1 MAANFTNPSSL
12 IPDSPAVKRQRTE
25 SGYTSINNSAR
36 NTDTYNSDADDGD
49 DLFKDYVPDT
59 PAAGKFET
67 QPTQI
72 VGAVGKFETQPT
84 QIVPT
89 TRKFETQATQIIDR
103 STSMAY
109 PPSSPITNGLSNVQ
123 VPASSPLRQSP
134 TPRKNLA
141 SAMAP
146 AGTTYRP
153 PFGIT
158 QKPIAPPRKIINL
171 DSDDEGPSFVGDS
184 SDDDEFVKADI
195 KPTTFVSKSA
205 SFGSTGYP
213 DTSRSVNGN
222 SKFQNALAN
231 AAYKPQKGK
240 KQQGPERARPVQD
253 ISIKDI
259 PDSELRIKV
268 QRIKDIFPGVSIQE
282 AKDAL
287 IVTRHNFDDA
297 CGLLAKDAPVEV
309 PDDDEDEI
317 QEITASEMAEPQMRR
332 GLARPIKSIKDRYSS
347 TQNQSTQRPAQVPAQ
362 ATTPKKPRK
371 RLMQG
376 RKAPSSPVAA
386 PSPVKLSPVKLASS
400 PVILD
405 MSDDD
410 SDLEPEEEVE
420 EDPILEERL
429 LKYLNRCTLGD
440 LIELTNTTNANAQA
454 MLDARPFRSLNA
466 ARNVSNVK
474 TLKSGKKSSKAP
486 MGERLVETAL
496 EMFSGYE
503 AVDLLVKRCEDL
515 AKPLEAEMAKWGFNS
530 FGTRKEGEGIE
541 LVSFDDAES
550 QRDSGI
556 GSPSSTL
563 SINGENAD
571 EDKIISVKRRKARVD
586 FLKKPSLMADDVVL
600 KDYQIVGLNWL
611 NLMYDQNLS
620 CILADDMGLGKTCQ
634 VISFLS
640 HLVATGR
647 KGPHVVFGPAAV
659 FENWCQEFQKF
670 APKLAIQPYH
680 GPAAER
686 VELAE
691 LILNKRDD
699 INVIVSTYDMA
710 TKPTDNKFFRR
721 LGSDVLVCDEGHIL
735 KNGATQKNQSLNR
748 IPANFKL
755 LLTGTPLQNNLVEL
769 VTLLAFILPDVFKER
784 EEDLNYI
791 FKAKATTRDT
801 DHGALL
807 SAERITRARSML
819 TPFVLRRKKH
829 QVLKHLPT
837 KFCRV
842 ERCNL
847 ESTQAKIY
855 NEHADAAK
863 ERARKRLEGAKI
875 PPLKSEENNPIMQLR
890 KAAIHPLLFRRHF
903 TNEKIEKMVDILRK
917 KEPDNFPPSAKRIHL
932 VEEMRNASDF
942 WLHTWC
948 VLYPCIKSFDV
959 KKNAWMDS
967 GKVSALVELVTKY
980 KENGDRVLIFSQF
993 SLVLD
998 ILESVLNTTKITYTR
1013 IDGSTKIDERQA
1025 YIERFRDDADITA
1038 FLLTT
1043 KAGGTG
1049 INLMYANKVIIF
1061 DGSFNPQDDV
1071 QAENRAHRVGQ
1082 TRDVEVVRLV
1092 TKGTIEEAIWKMGR
1106 SKLMLDGRVAGEE
1119 AEDAGEKAVERML
1132 LDGVTITDE
1141 EAAPI
1146 AEGHDLM
1153 LKKDKDGRAKNE
1165 GKGKGTATG
1174 KKLPERKKSGAFLD
1188 LATNGMGND
1197 GEDDDGDEMLV

>member
-1 MAANFTNPSSL
+1 MASNFPNPSPL
-12 IPDSPAVKRQRTE
+12 ILDSPAVKRQRTE

-59 PAAGKFET
+59 PATVKKFETQPTQIIGAAGKFET

-72 VGAVGKFETQPT
+72 G
-84 QIVPT
+84 PT
-89 TRKFETQATQIIDR
+89 TKKFETQATQIIDR

-109 PPSSPITNGLSNVQ
+109 PPSSPAINSLNGVQ

-134 TPRKNLA
+134 TPRKFMA

-146 AGTTYRP
+146 AGTEYRA
-153 PFGIT
+153 PFGIN

-171 DSDDEGPSFVGDS
+171 DSDDEEPSFVGDS
-184 SDDDEFVKADI
+184 SDDDDELTSADI
-195 KPTTFVSKSA
+195 KPTSFISKSA
-205 SFGSTGYP
+205 SFGSAGYS
-213 DTSRSVNGN
+213 DASRSFNGN
-222 SKFQNALAN
+222 SKFQNALAKAVYN
-231 AAYKPQKGK
+231 PQKGM

-253 ISIKDI
+253 ISINDI
-259 PDSELRIKV
+259 PDGEFRMKA
-268 QRIKDIFPGVSIQE
+268 QRIKDIFPGVSIME
-282 AKDAL
+282 IKDAL
-287 IVTRHNFDDA
+287 LVTKNDFDAACNFF
-297 CGLLAKDAPVEV
+297 AKDKPIEV
-309 PDDDEDEI
+309 SDDEDEI
-317 QEITASEMAEPQMRR
+317 KEIAASEMAEPQMRR
-332 GLARPIKSIKDRYSS
+332 GLAKPIKSIRDRYTS
-347 TQNQSTQRPAQVPAQ
+347 TQNQPTQRPAQVPAQ
-362 ATTPKKPRK
+362 ATTPPKTRK
-371 RLMQG
+371 RLMKG
-376 RKAPSSPVAA
+376 RRDPTSPAAASSPVK
-386 PSPVKLSPVKLASS
+386 SPAKSPVKLASS
-400 PVILD
+400 PIIID

-410 SDLEPEEEVE
+410 SDLEQEEDIE
-420 EDPILEERL
+420 EDPILEDRL
-429 LKYLNRCTLGD
+429 LKYLNKCTLDD
-440 LIELTNTTNANAQA
+440 LIELTNTTKNNAQA
-454 MLDARPFRSLNA
+454 MLDSRPFRSLDA

-474 TLKSGKKSSKAP
+474 TLKSGKRSAKAP

-541 LVSFDDAES
+541 LVSFEDADS

-556 GSPSSTL
+556 GTPSSTL
-563 SINGENAD
+563 STNGENAD
-571 EDKIISVKRRKARVD
+571 EDKIVSAKRRKASVE
-586 FLKKPSLMADDVVL
+586 FLKKPSLMADEVVL

-611 NLMYDQNLS
+611 NLMYEQNLS

-647 KGPHVVFGPAAV
+647 TGPHVVFGPAAV

-691 LILNKRDD
+691 SILENRDE

-710 TKPTDNKFFRR
+710 VKPADNKFFRK
-721 LGSDVLVCDEGHIL
+721 LGADVLVCDEGHIL
-735 KNGATQKNQSLNR
+735 KNGATQKNQALNR
-748 IPANFKL
+748 IPASFKL

-837 KFCRV
+837 KLCRV
-842 ERCNL
+842 ERCSL
-847 ESTQAKIY
+847 EPTQAKIY

-863 ERARKRLEGAKI
+863 ERARKRLEGAKM

-917 KEPDNFPPSAKRIHL
+917 KDPDNFPPSAKRIHL

-998 ILESVLNTTKITYTR
+998 ILESVLNTSMITYTR
-1013 IDGSTKIDERQA
+1013 IDGATKIDERQSL
-1025 YIERFRDDADITA
+1025 IERFRDDTDITA

-1092 TKGTIEEAIWKMGR
+1092 TRGTIEEAIWKMGR

-1119 AEDAGEKAVERML
+1119 GEEAGEKAVEKML
-1132 LDGVTITDE
+1132 LEGVTITDE
-1141 EAAPI
+1141 EAAPV
-1146 AEGHDLM
+1146 AEGHETTP
-1153 LKKDKDGRAKNE
+1153 KKDV
-1165 GKGKGTATG
+1165 KGKRSGQ
-1174 KKLPERKKSGAFLD
+1174 KLPDRKKSGTFLD
-1188 LATNGMGND
+1188 LAMKTA
-1197 GEDDDGDEMLV
+1197 EKDDEDEMLV

>member
-1 MAANFTNPSSL
+1 MASNFNNPSSL
-12 IPDSPAVKRQRTE
+12 IPDSPAIKRQRTE

-49 DLFKDYVPDT
+49 DLFADYVPDT
-59 PAAGKFET
+59 PAAAGKFET

-72 VGAVGKFETQPT
+72 VGAAGKFETQPT
-84 QIVPT
+84 QIVPA

-103 STSMAY
+103 SASLAH
-109 PPSSPITNGLSNVQ
+109 PLSSSPVTKNSNNVQ

-134 TPRKNLA
+134 TPRKNFA

-146 AGTTYRP
+146 AGTAYRS

-158 QKPIAPPRKIINL
+158 QKPTAPPRKIINL

-184 SDDDEFVKADI
+184 SDDDELAKADI
-195 KPTTFVSKSA
+195 KPTSFIAKSA

-213 DTSRSVNGN
+213 DASRPVNGN
-222 SKFQNALAN
+222 SKFQSALAS
-231 AAYKPQKGK
+231 AAYNPQKGK
-240 KQQGPERARPVQD
+240 RQQGPERARPVQD
-253 ISIKDI
+253 ISMDDI
-259 PDSELRIKV
+259 EGGEVRVKI
-268 QRIKDIFPGVSIQE
+268 QRIRDIFPAVSIME

-287 IVTRHNFDDA
+287 IVTKYSFDDA
-297 CGLLAKDAPVEV
+297 CGLLARNKPVEV
-309 PDDDEDEI
+309 SDDEEEI
-317 QEITASEMAEPQMRR
+317 QEIAVSDMPEPQMRR
-332 GLARPIKSIKDRYSS
+332 GLAKPIKSIKDRYAS
-347 TQNQSTQRPAQVPAQ
+347 TQTRPQKPAQLPAP
-362 ATTPKKPRK
+362 TTPKKPKR

-376 RKAPSSPVAA
+376 RKAPSPIVVSSPVKAVSSPVARE
-386 PSPVKLSPVKLASS
+386 L
-400 PVILD
+400 
-405 MSDDD
+405 SDDD
-410 SDLEPEEEVE
+410 SGVESEEEVE
-420 EDPILEERL
+420 DDPVLEDRL
-429 LKYLNRCTLGD
+429 LKYLNKCKLED
-440 LIELTNTTNANAQA
+440 LIELTNTTKANAEA
-454 MLDARPFRSLNA
+454 MLAARPFRSLNA
-466 ARNVSNVK
+466 ARTVSTAKV
-474 TLKSGKKSSKAP
+474 LKNGKKSTKAP

-503 AVDLLVKRCEDL
+503 AVDALVKRCEEL

-541 LVSFDDAES
+541 LVSFDDVES

-556 GSPSSTL
+556 GSPRSTA
-563 SINGENAD
+563 SINSENAD
-571 EDKIISVKRRKARVD
+571 EDRIVSAKRRKATVD
-586 FLKKPSLMADDVVL
+586 FLKKPGLMADEVVL

-680 GPAAER
+680 GPANER

-691 LILNKRDD
+691 TILENRDE

-710 TKPTDNKFFRR
+710 VKPTDNKFFRR
-721 LGSDVLVCDEGHIL
+721 LGADVLVCDEGHIL
-735 KNGATQKNQSLNR
+735 KNGGTQKNQALNK

-769 VTLLAFILPDVFKER
+769 VTLLAFILPNVFKER

-837 KFCRV
+837 KLCRV
-842 ERCNL
+842 ERCSL
-847 ESTQAKIY
+847 ETTQAKIY

-863 ERARKRLEGAKI
+863 ERARKRLEGVKI
-875 PPLKSEENNPIMQLR
+875 PALKSEENNPIMQLR

-903 TNEKIEKMVDILRK
+903 TDEKIEKMADILRK
-917 KEPDNFPPSAKRIHL
+917 KDPENFPPSAKRHHL
-932 VEEMRNASDF
+932 VNEMRNASDF

-998 ILESVLNTTKITYTR
+998 ILESVLNTSMITYTR

-1025 YIERFRDDADITA
+1025 YIERFRDDTDITA

-1092 TKGTIEEAIWKMGR
+1092 TRGTIEEAIWKMGR

-1119 AEDAGEKAVERML
+1119 AEEAGEKAVEKML
-1132 LDGVTITDE
+1132 LEGVTITDE
-1141 EAAPI
+1141 EAAPH
-1146 AEGHDLM
+1146 AEGHESTS
-1153 LKKDKDGRAKNE
+1153 KKDA
-1165 GKGKGTATG
+1165 KGKG
-1174 KKLPERKKSGAFLD
+1174 LPDRKKSGNFLD
-1188 LATNGMGND
+1188 LATQGAD
-1197 GEDDDGDEMLV
+1197 KETED

>member
-1 MAANFTNPSSL
+1 MASPL
-12 IPDSPAVKRQRTE
+12 ILDSPMIKRQKTE
-25 SGYTSINNSAR
+25 SGYTSINHSAR
-36 NTDTYNSDADDGD
+36 NTGTYNSDADDGD
-49 DLFKDYVPDT
+49 ELFADYVPDT
-59 PAAGKFET
+59 PTAAAAAAAAGKFET

-72 VGAVGKFETQPT
+72 VGATRKFETQPT
-84 QIVPT
+84 QIQAAT
-89 TRKFETQATQIIDR
+89 KKFETRATQIIDR
-103 STSMAY
+103 SKSMAY
-109 PPSSPITNGLSNVQ
+109 LQSSSPTTNDVQ

-146 AGTTYRP
+146 AGTAYRAP
-153 PFGIT
+153 VGVT
-158 QKPIAPPRKIINL
+158 RKPIAPARKTINL
-171 DSDDEGPSFVGDS
+171 ESDDEGPSFVEVS
-184 SDDDEFVKADI
+184 SDDDERAKADI
-195 KPTTFVSKSA
+195 KPSTFVPKSA
-205 SFGSTGYP
+205 SFGSASFP
-213 DTSRSVNGN
+213 DSLRPANGN

-231 AAYKPQKGK
+231 AAYNPRKGER
-240 KQQGPERARPVQD
+240 QQGPERARPVQD
-253 ISIKDI
+253 ISINDVE
-259 PDSELRIKV
+259 SGELRIKV
-268 QRIKDIFPGVSIQE
+268 QRLKDIFPGVSIME

-287 IVTRHNFDDA
+287 VVNKYDFDEA
-297 CGLLAKDAPVEV
+297 CNLLARHRPVEV
-309 PDDDEDEI
+309 SDDDEDEI
-317 QEITASEMAEPQMRR
+317 QEIAASEMDEPQMRR
-332 GLARPIKSIKDRYSS
+332 GLAKPIKSIKDRYAS
-347 TQNQSTQRPAQVPAQ
+347 TQNRNTQKPAQVPAQ
-362 ATTPKKPRK
+362 AAPPQKPKR

-376 RKAPSSPVAA
+376 RRAPSSPIA
-386 PSPVKLSPVKLASS
+386 PSPVKLASS
-400 PVILD
+400 PVAQEI
-405 MSDDD
+405 SDDD
-410 SDLEPEEEVE
+410 SGVASEEELE
-420 EDPILEERL
+420 EDPVVQDRL
-429 LKYLNRCTLGD
+429 LKYLNRCTMED
-440 LIELTNTTNANAQA
+440 LIELTNTTKANAEA
-454 MLDARPFRSLNA
+454 MLAARPFRSLHA
-466 ARNVSNVK
+466 ARMVSTAKV
-474 TLKSGKKSSKAP
+474 LKNGKKSSKAP

-503 AVDLLVKRCEDL
+503 AVDALVKRCEDL

-541 LVSFDDAES
+541 LVSFDDVES

-556 GSPSSTL
+556 GSPTSALSSV
-563 SINGENAD
+563 NGENAD
-571 EDKIISVKRRKARVD
+571 DDGILSAKRRKPTVE
-586 FLKKPSLMADDVVL
+586 FLKKPALMADEVVL

-680 GPAAER
+680 GPANER
-686 VELAE
+686 VELADS
-691 LILNKRDD
+691 ILENRGE

-710 TKPTDNKFFRR
+710 VKSSDNKFFRR
-721 LGSDVLVCDEGHIL
+721 LGADVLVCDEGHIL
-735 KNGATQKNQSLNR
+735 KNGGTQKNQALNK

-769 VTLLAFILPDVFKER
+769 VTLLAFILPNVFKER

-791 FKAKATTRDT
+791 FKAKATTRDS

-837 KFCRV
+837 KLCRV
-842 ERCNL
+842 ERCSL
-847 ESTQAKIY
+847 EATQAKIY

-863 ERARKRLEGAKI
+863 ERARKRLEGIKI
-875 PPLKSEENNPIMQLR
+875 PALKSEENNPIMQLR

-903 TNEKIEKMVDILRK
+903 TDEKIEKMVDILRK
-917 KEPDNFPPSAKRIHL
+917 KEPDNFPASAKRHHL
-932 VEEMRNASDF
+932 VEEMRGASDY

-998 ILESVLNTTKITYTR
+998 ILESVLNSSKITYTR

-1092 TKGTIEEAIWKMGR
+1092 TRGTIEEAIWKMGR

-1119 AEDAGEKAVERML
+1119 GEEAGEKAVEKML
-1132 LDGVTITDE
+1132 LEGVTITDE
-1141 EAAPI
+1141 EAAPV
-1146 AEGHDLM
+1146 AEGHEM
-1153 LKKDKDGRAKNE
+1153 TPKKI
-1165 GKGKGTATG
+1165 KGKGIG
-1174 KKLPERKKSGAFLD
+1174 KKNLPDRKKSGTFLD
-1188 LATNGMGND
+1188 MATKGTD
-1197 GEDDDGDEMLV
+1197 KATDDEMLV

>member
-1 MAANFTNPSSL
+1 MMEMNFF
-12 IPDSPAVKRQRTE
+12 
-25 SGYTSINNSAR
+25 
-36 NTDTYNSDADDGD
+36 AD
-49 DLFKDYVPDT
+49 YIPDT

-72 VGAVGKFETQPT
+72 
-84 QIVPT
+84 
-89 TRKFETQATQIIDR
+89 
-103 STSMAY
+103 
-109 PPSSPITNGLSNVQ
+109 

-146 AGTTYRP
+146 AGTAYRA
-153 PFGIT
+153 PFGIN
-158 QKPIAPPRKIINL
+158 QRPIAPPRTIINL

-184 SDDDEFVKADI
+184 SDDDELVKADI
-195 KPTTFVSKSA
+195 KPSTFVSKSA
-205 SFGSTGYP
+205 SFGSASFP
-213 DTSRSVNGN
+213 DSLRPANGN
-222 SKFQNALAN
+222 SKFQDALAN
-231 AAYKPQKGK
+231 AAYNPQKGK
-240 KQQGPERARPVQD
+240 RQRGPERARPVQD
-253 ISIKDI
+253 ISIEEVENG
-259 PDSELRIKV
+259 ELRIKV
-268 QRIKDIFPGVSIQE
+268 QRIKDIFPGVSIME

-287 IVTRHNFDDA
+287 MVTKYNFDEA
-297 CGLLAKDAPVEV
+297 CNFLARNEPVEV
-309 PDDDEDEI
+309 SDDDNDDDEV

-332 GLARPIKSIKDRYSS
+332 GLAKPIKSIKDRYAS
-347 TQNQSTQRPAQVPAQ
+347 TQNRNTQRPTQVPAQ
-362 ATTPKKPRK
+362 PTTPPKLKR

-376 RKAPSSPVAA
+376 RKAPS
-386 PSPVKLSPVKLASS
+386 PVKLASS
-400 PVILD
+400 PVAQD
-405 MSDDD
+405 MSDGD
-410 SDLEPEEEVE
+410 SGVASEEEPEEDPVL
-420 EDPILEERL
+420 EDRL
-429 LKYLNRCTLGD
+429 LKYLNRCTLED
-440 LIELTNTTNANAQA
+440 LIELTNTTKANAEA
-454 MLDARPFRSLNA
+454 MLAARPFRSLHA
-466 ARNVSNVK
+466 AKMVSTAKV
-474 TLKSGKKSSKAP
+474 LKNGKKSSKAP
-486 MGERLVETAL
+486 MGERLVENR
-496 EMFSGYE
+496 FGN
-503 AVDLLVKRCEDL
+503 DL

-541 LVSFDDAES
+541 LVSFDDVES

-556 GSPSSTL
+556 GSPTSTL
-563 SINGENAD
+563 STNGDNAD
-571 EDKIISVKRRKARVD
+571 DDKIVSAKRRKSTVD
-586 FLKKPSLMADDVVL
+586 FLKKPALMADEVVL
-600 KDYQIVGLNWL
+600 KDYQIVGVELAESDQL
-611 NLMYDQNLS
+611 VVKVLML
-620 CILADDMGLGKTCQ
+620 
-634 VISFLS
+634 FLV
-640 HLVATGR
+640 LLLFLRIG
-647 KGPHVVFGPAAV
+647 
-659 FENWCQEFQKF
+659 CQEFQKF

-680 GPAAER
+680 GPANER

-691 LILNKRDD
+691 SILENRDE

-710 TKPTDNKFFRR
+710 VKPTDNKFFRR
-721 LGSDVLVCDEGHIL
+721 LGADVLVCDEGHIL
-735 KNGATQKNQSLNR
+735 KNGGTQKNQALNK
-748 IPANFKL
+748 IPADFKL

-769 VTLLAFILPDVFKER
+769 VTLLAFILPNVFKER

-819 TPFVLRRKKH
+819 TPFVLRRRKKH

-837 KFCRV
+837 KLCRV
-842 ERCNL
+842 ERCSL
-847 ESTQAKIY
+847 EATQAKIY

-863 ERARKRLEGAKI
+863 ERARKRLEGIKI
-875 PPLKSEENNPIMQLR
+875 PALKSEENNPIMQLR

-903 TNEKIEKMVDILRK
+903 TDEKIEKMVDILRK
-917 KEPDNFPPSAKRIHL
+917 KEPDNFPSSAKRHHL
-932 VEEMRNASDF
+932 VEEMRNASDY

-948 VLYPCIKSFDV
+948 ILYPCIKSFDV

-998 ILESVLNTTKITYTR
+998 ILESVLNTSKITYTR

-1025 YIERFRDDADITA
+1025 YIERFRDDTDITA

-1092 TKGTIEEAIWKMGR
+1092 TRGTIEEAIWKMGR

-1119 AEDAGEKAVERML
+1119 GEEAGEKAVEKML
-1132 LDGVTITDE
+1132 LEGVTITDE
-1141 EAAPI
+1141 EAAPV
-1146 AEGHDLM
+1146 AEGHDSTP
-1153 LKKDKDGRAKNE
+1153 KKDTK
-1165 GKGKGTATG
+1165 GKGKGTG
-1174 KKLPERKKSGAFLD
+1174 KKLPDRKKSGTFLD
-1188 LATNGMGND
+1188 MATKGKTKRVRIKCLF
-1197 GEDDDGDEMLV
+1197 EMTD

>member
-1 MAANFTNPSSL
+1 MASNFPNLNPL
-12 IPDSPAVKRQRTE
+12 VLDSPVIKRQKTE
-25 SGYTSINNSAR
+25 SGYSSINNSAK
-36 NTDTYNSDADDGD
+36 NTDTYNSDIDDGD
-49 DLFKDYVPDT
+49 ELFADYVPDT
-59 PAAGKFET
+59 PAAAGRKFET

-72 VGAVGKFETQPT
+72 VGATRKFETQPT
-84 QIVPT
+84 QIVGA

-103 STSMAY
+103 SNSMAY
-109 PPSSPITNGLSNVQ
+109 PQSSSPIPNHVQ

-134 TPRKNLA
+134 TPRKSLA

-146 AGTTYRP
+146 AGTAYRA
-153 PFGIT
+153 PFGIN

-184 SDDDEFVKADI
+184 SDDDELVKADI
-195 KPTTFVSKSA
+195 KPSTFISKSA
-205 SFGSTGYP
+205 SFGSASFP
-213 DTSRSVNGN
+213 DSLRPVNGS
-222 SKFQNALAN
+222 SKFQDALAN
-231 AAYKPQKGK
+231 AAYNPQKGK
-240 KQQGPERARPVQD
+240 RQRGPERARPVQD
-253 ISIKDI
+253 ISIEEVENG
-259 PDSELRIKV
+259 ELRIKV
-268 QRIKDIFPGVSIQE
+268 QRIKDIFPGVSIVE

-287 IVTRHNFDDA
+287 MITKYNFDEA
-297 CGLLAKDAPVEV
+297 CNLLSRNQPVEV
-309 PDDDEDEI
+309 SDDDNDDDEV

-332 GLARPIKSIKDRYSS
+332 GLAKPIKSIKDRYAS
-347 TQNQSTQRPAQVPAQ
+347 TQNRHTQRPAQVPAQ
-362 ATTPKKPRK
+362 ATTPPKPKR

-376 RKAPSSPVAA
+376 RKAPS
-386 PSPVKLSPVKLASS
+386 PVKLASS
-400 PVILD
+400 PVAQD
-405 MSDDD
+405 MSDGD
-410 SDLEPEEEVE
+410 SGVASEEEPEEDPVL
-420 EDPILEERL
+420 EDRL
-429 LKYLNRCTLGD
+429 LKYLNRCTLED
-440 LIELTNTTNANAQA
+440 LIELTNTTKANAEA
-454 MLDARPFRSLNA
+454 MLAARPFKSLHA
-466 ARNVSNVK
+466 AKMVSTAKV
-474 TLKSGKKSSKAP
+474 LKNGKKSSKAP

-503 AVDLLVKRCEDL
+503 AVDALVKRCEDL

-541 LVSFDDAES
+541 LVSFDDVES

-556 GSPSSTL
+556 GSPTSAL
-563 SINGENAD
+563 SINGDNGD
-571 EDKIISVKRRKARVD
+571 DDKIVSAKRRKSTVD
-586 FLKKPSLMADDVVL
+586 FLKKPALMADEVVL

-680 GPAAER
+680 GPANER

-691 LILNKRDD
+691 SILENRDE

-710 TKPTDNKFFRR
+710 VKPTDNKFFRR
-721 LGSDVLVCDEGHIL
+721 LGADVLVCDEGHIL
-735 KNGATQKNQSLNR
+735 KNGGTQKNQALNK

-769 VTLLAFILPDVFKER
+769 VTLLAFILPNVFKER

-837 KFCRV
+837 KLCRV
-842 ERCNL
+842 ERCSL
-847 ESTQAKIY
+847 EATQAKIY

-863 ERARKRLEGAKI
+863 ERARKRLEGVKI
-875 PPLKSEENNPIMQLR
+875 PALKSEENNPIMQLR

-903 TNEKIEKMVDILRK
+903 TDEKIEKMVDILRK
-917 KEPDNFPPSAKRIHL
+917 KEPDNFPSSAKRHHL
-932 VEEMRNASDF
+932 VEEMRNASDY

-967 GKVSALVELVTKY
+967 GKVSALVTLVTKY

-998 ILESVLNTTKITYTR
+998 ILESVLNTSKITYTR

-1025 YIERFRDDADITA
+1025 YIERFRDDTDITA

-1092 TKGTIEEAIWKMGR
+1092 TRGTIEEAIWKMGR

-1119 AEDAGEKAVERML
+1119 GEEAGEKAVEKML
-1132 LDGVTITDE
+1132 LEGVTITDE
-1141 EAAPI
+1141 EAAPV
-1146 AEGHDLM
+1146 AEGHVSTP
-1153 LKKDKDGRAKNE
+1153 KKDT
-1165 GKGKGTATG
+1165 KGKGTG
-1174 KKLPERKKSGAFLD
+1174 KKLPDRKKSGTFLD
-1188 LATNGMGND
+1188 MATKGAGKETD
-1197 GEDDDGDEMLV
+1197 

>member
-1 MAANFTNPSSL
+1 MASNLTNPSSL
-12 IPDSPAVKRQRTE
+12 ILDSPAIKRQRTE

-36 NTDTYNSDADDGD
+36 NTDTYNSDVDDGD
-49 DLFKDYVPDT
+49 DLFAGYVPDT
-59 PAAGKFET
+59 PAAAGKFET

-72 VGAVGKFETQPT
+72 VNAAGTFETQPT
-84 QIVPT
+84 QIVPA
-89 TRKFETQATQIIDR
+89 TRKFETQATQILDR
-103 STSMAY
+103 STSMAN
-109 PPSSPITNGLSNVQ
+109 PPSSSPVTNNSNNVQ

-146 AGTTYRP
+146 AGTAYRA
-153 PFGIT
+153 PFGIA

-184 SDDDEFVKADI
+184 SDNDDLAKADI
-195 KPTTFVSKSA
+195 KPSTFIAKSA

-213 DTSRSVNGN
+213 DASRPVNGN

-231 AAYKPQKGK
+231 AAYNPQNGNR
-240 KQQGPERARPVQD
+240 QQGPERARPVQD
-253 ISIKDI
+253 ISINDI
-259 PDSELRIKV
+259 EDGEIRAKV
-268 QRIKDIFPGVSIQE
+268 QRIKDIFPGVSIME
-282 AKDAL
+282 AKDTL
-287 IVTRHNFDDA
+287 IVTRLDFDAA
-297 CGLLAKDAPVEV
+297 CGLLAKNKPVEV
-309 PDDDEDEI
+309 SDDDDDEDDDEFQI
-317 QEITASEMAEPQMRR
+317 VTASDMAEPQMRR
-332 GLARPIKSIKDRYSS
+332 GLAKPIKSIKDRYSS
-347 TQNQSTQRPAQVPAQ
+347 TQNQTTQKPTPLPAQ
-362 ATTPKKPRK
+362 ATTPQKPKR

-376 RKAPSSPVAA
+376 RRAPSSPTADF
-386 PSPVKLSPVKLASS
+386 SPAKLASSPVKLASFT
-400 PVILD
+400 VAQEI
-405 MSDDD
+405 SDDD
-410 SDLEPEEEVE
+410 SGVESEEEIE
-420 EDPILEERL
+420 EDPVLEDRL
-429 LKYLNRCTLGD
+429 LKYLNRCSLED
-440 LIELTNTTNANAQA
+440 LIELTNTTKANAAA
-454 MLDARPFRSLNA
+454 MLAARPFRSLNA
-466 ARNVSNVK
+466 ARNVSTAKV
-474 TLKSGKKSSKAP
+474 LKNGKKSTKAS

-496 EMFSGYE
+496 EMLSGYE
-503 AVDLLVKRCEDL
+503 AVDALVKRCEEL

-541 LVSFDDAES
+541 LVSFDDLES

-556 GSPSSTL
+556 GSPNSTP

-571 EDKIISVKRRKARVD
+571 EDKIVSAKRRKATVD
-586 FLKKPSLMADDVVL
+586 FLKKPALMADDVVL

-634 VISFLS
+634 VIAFLS
-640 HLVATGR
+640 HLIATGR

-670 APKLAIQPYH
+670 APNLAIQPYH
-680 GPAAER
+680 GPANER

-691 LILNKRDD
+691 SILENRDE
-699 INVIVSTYDMA
+699 IHVIVSTYDMA
-710 TKPTDNKFFRR
+710 VKPTDNKFFRR
-721 LGSDVLVCDEGHIL
+721 LRADVLVCDEGHIL
-735 KNGATQKNQSLNR
+735 KNGGTQKNQALNK

-769 VTLLAFILPDVFKER
+769 VTLLAFILPNIFKER

-837 KFCRV
+837 KLCRV
-842 ERCNL
+842 ERCSL
-847 ESTQAKIY
+847 ETTQAKIY

-863 ERARKRLEGAKI
+863 ERARKRLEGVKI
-875 PPLKSEENNPIMQLR
+875 PALKSEENNPIMQLR

-903 TNEKIEKMVDILRK
+903 TNEKIEKMVDILRRK
-917 KEPDNFPPSAKRIHL
+917 DPDNFPPSAKRHHL
-932 VEEMRNASDF
+932 VDEMRNGSDF

-998 ILESVLNTTKITYTR
+998 ILESVLNTSKITYTR

-1025 YIERFRDDADITA
+1025 YIERFRDDTDITA

-1082 TRDVEVVRLV
+1082 IRDVEVVRLV
-1092 TKGTIEEAIWKMGR
+1092 TRGTIEEAIWKMGR
-1106 SKLMLDGRVAGEE
+1106 SKLMLDGRVAGEAGE
-1119 AEDAGEKAVERML
+1119 EAGEKAVEKMFL
-1132 LDGVTITDE
+1132 EGVTITDE
-1141 EAAPI
+1141 EAAPV
-1146 AEGHDLM
+1146 AEGHDLTP
-1153 LKKDKDGRAKNE
+1153 KEDAK
-1165 GKGKGTATG
+1165 GKGKGTG
-1174 KKLPERKKSGAFLD
+1174 KKLPERKKSGTFLD
-1188 LATNGMGND
+1188 MATKGADKEIED
-1197 GEDDDGDEMLV
+1197 GMLV